1 MPLYN
6 PSSGGV
12 SDGDKGDISV
22 TASGATWTID
32 AGTVTAAKTS
42 ITGTPDATKYLRD
55 DFSWAAVTDNSK
67 LTQPQVMARL
77 SIGF

>member
-1 MPLYN
+1 MQRIVPAV
-6 PSSGGV
+6 GIT
-12 SDGDKGDISV
+12 DGDKGDITV

-32 AGTVTAAKTS
+32 NGAVTADKTS
-42 ITGTPDATKYLRD
+42 ITGTPDGTKYLRD
-55 DFSWAAVTDNSK
+55 DFSWQAVSGGAG